1 MVAAAEEERD
11 EDRFRVPEGGERVGE
26 QRGVEFDVPQVHRQA
41 GAQRADPVEEGADRA
56 QRAWVAAAVRHDD
69 EGGRRRAT
77 WGGRRDEAEL
87 AGHGSMVAA
96 PRCLPVAW
104 GSRVFSGCSPCGTGS
119 V

>member
-26 QRGVEFDVPQVHRQA
+26 QGGVQFDVPEVHRQA
-41 GAQRADPVEEGADRA
+41 GALRADPVEEGADRA
-56 QRAWVAAAVRHDD
+56 QRARVAAAVRHDD
-69 EGGRRRAT
+69 EGGRDRAA
-77 WGGRRDEAEL
+77 GRGRRDEAEL
-87 AGHGSMVAA
+87 AGHVPMVAA

-104 GSRVFSGCSPCGTGS
+104 GSRVFSGGSPWGTGP